1 MDVKRNRACAM
12 TYLRL
17 WYRGVLGLHGH
28 HAAACVA
35 RGRGA
40 SVPQRRAKPVAS
52 PAELRRRARPLRGVV
67 ARRGKVPATGGGRE
81 AHRGRR
87 HGSRESFNFQTQL
100 NVCFT

>member
-1 MDVKRNRACAM
+1 M

-81 AHRGRR
+81 AGSDSWKVYMRR
-87 HGSRESFNFQTQL
+87 QTCTINWSGELPLAQGIE
-100 NVCFT
+100 FG